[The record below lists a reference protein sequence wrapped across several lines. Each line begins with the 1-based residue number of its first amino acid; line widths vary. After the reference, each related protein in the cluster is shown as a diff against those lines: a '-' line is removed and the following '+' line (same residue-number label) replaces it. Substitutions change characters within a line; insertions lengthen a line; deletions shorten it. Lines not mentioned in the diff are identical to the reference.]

1 MAEENPVNENPVN
14 VSWAHDAQ
22 QITTIY
28 KKMITNKLDSNEN
41 IEDLGDLTLLSG
53 VSVYPARI
61 KCAILSC
68 YTIESAIKNDQNIIT
83 TE

>member
-1 MAEENPVNENPVN
+1 
-14 VSWAHDAQ
+14 
-22 QITTIY
+22 
-28 KKMITNKLDSNEN
+28 MITNKLDSNEN
-41 IEDLGDLTLLSG
+41 IENLGDLTLLSG
-53 VSVYPARI
+53 ISAYPARI